1 MLNLPKEN
9 KTCCTQRG
17 CSMQQHR
24 TALTNPYNLHAVQ
37 IADLVVKPY
46 TSNGAIFT
54 SISSFWIHI
63 QHAGSI
69 FMHVILFL
77 VAYILI
83 LWGLLHSPTTVV
95 YHQPPTFKFC
105 SHIGPSAH
113 GDPTFHSRVPM
124 AKYLSRKIDSRNS

>member
-1 MLNLPKEN
+1 
-9 KTCCTQRG
+9 
-17 CSMQQHR
+17 MQQHR

-77 VAYILI
+77 VAYIANLD
-83 LWGLLHSPTTVV
+83 LVGLAALTNNF
-95 YHQPPTFKFC
+95 YC
-105 SHIGPSAH
+105 SLPSASY
-113 GDPTFHSRVPM
+113 F
-124 AKYLSRKIDSRNS
+124 